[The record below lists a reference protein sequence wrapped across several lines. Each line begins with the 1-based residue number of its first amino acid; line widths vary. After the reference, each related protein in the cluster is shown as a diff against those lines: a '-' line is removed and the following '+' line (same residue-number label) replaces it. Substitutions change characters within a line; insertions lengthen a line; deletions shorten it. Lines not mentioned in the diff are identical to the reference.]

1 MKGDFKMSCGCDS
14 SCNCKIPSS
23 KKMRTIVK
31 TFTIEAPVYKGNAVL
46 NAQK

>member
-1 MKGDFKMSCGCDS
+1 MEDNNVSYNYVS